1 MGTSH
6 VGQMGCWL
14 FEDVSAT
21 RHCQRTSDS
30 VALLTILMC
39 GQRHGPAF
47 VPPFECD
54 RRFHTGKS
62 GSAAS
67 FQRQRW
73 LSISARRHNEGKDP
87 DRCHSVARRTPLI
100 GRRVRQQFGSN
111 QMGRKLPAWAKVW
124 FQRFRCPLWV
134 ISGHFEKCAG
144 STTCAN
150 TIGTVRVARSNGATV
165 ILPEVK
171 ISALRFPAIPP
182 F

>member
-21 RHCQRTSDS
+21 RHCQRTSGS
-30 VALLTILMC
+30 VALMTILMC
-39 GQRHGPAF
+39 GQWNGPVF
-47 VPPFECD
+47 VPPYECD

-73 LSISARRHNEGKDP
+73 LSISAQRRNGSMDP
-87 DRCHSVARRTPLI
+87 DRYHSVARRTPLL

-111 QMGRKLPAWAKVW
+111 HIAIFAIAMPYSA
-124 FQRFRCPLWV
+124 
-134 ISGHFEKCAG
+134 FE
-144 STTCAN
+144 
-150 TIGTVRVARSNGATV
+150 
-165 ILPEVK
+165 
-171 ISALRFPAIPP
+171 
-182 F
+182 

>member
-1 MGTSH
+1 LNHKLCTRKPVVATHRWVRQDDTPQATWARRMWDKWDVGCLKMCQSLGTAN
-6 VGQMGCWL
+6 VL
-14 FEDVSAT
+14 LVVSP
-21 RHCQRTSDS
+21 
-30 VALLTILMC
+30 LLTILMC

-100 GRRVRQQFGSN
+100 GRRARQQFGSN
-111 QMGRKLPAWAKVW
+111 QMGRTLPAWAHA
-124 FQRFRCPLWV
+124 Q
-134 ISGHFEKCAG
+134 
-144 STTCAN
+144 
-150 TIGTVRVARSNGATV
+150 AR
-165 ILPEVK
+165 
-171 ISALRFPAIPP
+171 
-182 F
+182 